1 MAIYTSGTTY
11 LLLGTTNV
19 SDHVQ
24 SANLNISYNM
34 LDAKAMVTSG
44 TVVGMPK
51 VKGSANHTLTATLFN
66 DQALLSIR
74 SILDGAKGSTLA
86 FAIAA
91 NGATPTTTN
100 PLYSGNVW
108 VNDYSPVGGELNSAA
123 MVDFTFDVQGDIVIA
138 TA

>member
-24 SANLNISYNM
+24 SAELNINYNM
-34 LDAKAMVTSG
+34 LDAKAMVASG
-44 TVVGMPK
+44 SVVGSPK
-51 VKGSANHTLTATLFN
+51 VKGSAQHTLTATLFN
-66 DQALLSIR
+66 DQALTSIR
-74 SILDGAKGSTLA
+74 SILDGAKGTTLA

-91 NGATPTTTN
+91 NGSTASTTN
-100 PLYSGNVW
+100 PVYSGNIY
-108 VNDYSPVGGELNSAA
+108 VNDYTPVGGELNTAA
-123 MVDFTFDVQGDIVIA
+123 MVDISFDVQGDIVIT